1 MFSLLRVL
9 VTAIKSSTHQKRP
22 LFAVIIL
29 YFRLIQHALLI
40 IATEHMRLKTD
51 IFYWKIQ
58 SNEDFGEKNCLAMKY
73 SEPSRTQKEIHSSFN
88 VKNISTKDINSQRLT
103 SENCI
108 TKLRSHI
115 VQFLIATFILMYS
128 MVWNILSPSTNTFE
142 CWPQS
147 TKSRFQGNPFRKL
160 KLTTLTRVNH

>member
-29 YFRLIQHALLI
+29 YFRQFNMHYSSLQLSTWDSKRIYSIEKFNQ
-40 IATEHMRLKTD
+40 M
-51 IFYWKIQ
+51 KI
-58 SNEDFGEKNCLAMKY
+58 SEKKNCLAMKY

-88 VKNISTKDINSQRLT
+88 VKNISTKNINSQRLT

-147 TKSRFQGNPFRKL
+147 TKSRF
-160 KLTTLTRVNH
+160 